1 MPQLS
6 AEQIAKTTGGEI
18 IGDQNKTISS
28 VAKLDEATSEDL
40 AFFANPKY
48 ENQVYNSKCG
58 ILFVPENFKASQE
71 ITATLIAHENP
82 YFAFCTILSIY
93 STRMRKKMAYIL
105 LQWFIP
111 QRASEKAHISVHL
124 FILMKM

>member
-1 MPQLS
+1 MSQLS

-48 ENQVYNSKCG
+48 ENQVYDSKCG
-58 ILFVPENFKASQE
+58 ILFVPDNFNCSCPAGDTKES
-71 ITATLIAHENP
+71 AHH
-82 YFAFCTILSIY
+82 
-93 STRMRKKMAYIL
+93 RMVTCAPGGNVL
-105 LQWFIP
+105 
-111 QRASEKAHISVHL
+111 V
-124 FILMKM
+124 